1 MLARLA
7 QESGIETPTAEDLAR
22 LDRKRKGKKLS
33 NQDWVSKSDPEAKIA
48 MRR

>member
-7 QESGIETPTAEDLAR
+7 QESGIETPTYLAR

-33 NQDWVSKSDPEAKIA
+33 NQDFFSKSDPGP
-48 MRR
+48 RSPR